1 MIKDQ
6 CNNCRKN
13 GTSCTKSIVYDSRP
27 CDEYIKK
34 LDLSKSDN
42 NSSHATTSTNQQ
54 YYPNNTQ
61 TSATSN
67 TANVNQGTSFFS
79 SLFSFKG
86 RIRRTQYW
94 LTIFSIGLL
103 YTPAN
108 ISNDMSDGV
117 AIYTLLIFIPTMWI
131 YLANII
137 KRFHDLGKSG
147 WFTCLLFIPVV
158 NFIFGIY
165 IAFFKG
171 EECDNEYG
179 PNPY

>member
-42 NSSHATTSTNQQ
+42 NSSQTTTSTNQQ

-67 TANVNQGTSFFS
+67 TGNQSSSFIS

-94 LTIFSIGLL
+94 LTILCIGLL

-108 ISNDMSDGV
+108 ISNDMSNGV